1 MRAQVATAVVPT
13 LLALALVSRPTAAQ
27 VDPWGS
33 QIFPDP
39 LRFNSLPLEPSQ
51 AVVPP
56 AGEWQIS
63 AASGY
68 FNVWQTTWHTG
79 ATHRDPALVG
89 KPLTEAELRLLE
101 TNFPHDQFYFIDV
114 EGWREDLSASVGL
127 GDGYALTGR
136 VPWIHIGGPVW
147 DTIAEDFHRIFGL
160 SDQRRNLFSHG
171 QTVVYARGNHGKIEH
186 WAEENGSGLGDSSLA
201 VTGPLGHWLGA
212 DHRWVAALQVPTGEA
227 GTLRGSG
234 GWDAGLR
241 WFGTWGGERR
251 QVRFGLGYTW
261 LDPNGSWLGVK
272 RDNTWHALAEA
283 HVPLGALTLRYSLR
297 FDSSPLASF
306 TDSVLGMPSSYW
318 MLGVLGRLPHSAW
331 WAFDLGEK
339 YPSSADVPDFS
350 FHLLFGTRLGR
361 R

>member
-1 MRAQVATAVVPT
+1 MSPHDARRNVRPDAQRGNPDVATMSPTARRRPSTRFPRSIIQSASAPLVAFPQRVVLVQLHPKMRAQVATAVVPT

-201 VTGPLGHWLGA
+201 VTGPLGHWL
-212 DHRWVAALQVPTGEA
+212 
-227 GTLRGSG
+227 
-234 GWDAGLR
+234 
-241 WFGTWGGERR
+241 
-251 QVRFGLGYTW
+251 
-261 LDPNGSWLGVK
+261 
-272 RDNTWHALAEA
+272 
-283 HVPLGALTLRYSLR
+283 
-297 FDSSPLASF
+297 
-306 TDSVLGMPSSYW
+306 
-318 MLGVLGRLPHSAW
+318 
-331 WAFDLGEK
+331 
-339 YPSSADVPDFS
+339 
-350 FHLLFGTRLGR
+350 
-361 R
+361 